1 MKHTHPNHTSK
12 AINETTGRIVFESSA
27 SLVSDKK
34 PEIARYYIDK
44 LRSPN
49 ISRGSVLGRESR
61 RTCALVINV
70 RRGDI
75 ISIRETIRGLQD
87 YQWRH
92 YRIGD
97 NFQPLALDL
106 TNRRITVDEFVGMT
120 KASDGEDVP
129 QIDLSKKTMRE
140 FIAETH
146 PDWLNQILIQQFA
159 HWRTNKPASLFRLAP
174 SHMTESDLRICVRKE
189 PFLALAH
196 SKHRLSK
203 RQLARCVR
211 ASLKGAVMYAPE
223 MLTPSQIKESI
234 YEHPKETIRHV
245 WDKLTVEELRLCATN
260 HPYTAFKMRIKMPLE
275 KRAIMLARSYQY
287 SFLAD
292 FGKPLAPLHAEIVDS
307 LTHYPD
313 EWLCCHN
320 NDYGQ
325 IFRGLKIHVKLEV
338 NAKVCTALLEG
349 MHEDRKELLARFIGR
364 L

>member
-1 MKHTHPNHTSK
+1 MKHTYPNHTSK
-12 AINETTGRIVFESSA
+12 AINETTGRIVLESSA

-44 LRSPN
+44 LRIPN
-49 ISRGSVLGRESR
+49 IYRGSVLGRESR
-61 RTCALVINV
+61 RTCALIINV

-75 ISIRETIRGLQD
+75 ISIRETILGLQD

-106 TNRRITVDEFVGMT
+106 PNRRITVDDFLGMT
-120 KASDGEDVP
+120 ETCDGEHVP
-129 QIDLSKKTMRE
+129 QIDLSKETMRE

-146 PDWLNQILIQQFA
+146 PDWLNQILTQQIA

-174 SHMTESDLRICVRKE
+174 SYMTDSDLRNCVRNE

-223 MLTPSQIKESI
+223 MLTPSQIAESI

-245 WDKLTVEELRLCATN
+245 WDKLTVEQLRLCATN
-260 HPYTAFKMRIKMPLE
+260 HRHTAFKMRIKMPPE
-275 KRAIMLARSYQY
+275 KRAIMLARSYQF

-325 IFRGLKIHVKLEV
+325 IFCGLKIHVKLEV

-349 MHEDRKELLARFIGR
+349 MREDRKDLLARYIGR